1 MPASYRMRR
10 VSRLQLTCTMI
21 GWSVK
26 NTWWVESWAGPA
38 GNQYHQQRLF
48 LTIFNICRFTENPAI
63 SFRDVLKSF
72 TPFGEIAIECFKRD
86 NHREFVCLEIVSAY
100 YQSCI
105 WKKKLN
111 SNLKL
116 SSNSNPRL
124 QNLSRWDWDILKEN
138 CFCIANILTRLLITQ
153 PLMMLFKDSSTKWIF
168 KSLEKPSTFM
178 KSNFLSPWWESL

>member
-1 MPASYRMRR
+1 MSVNPLIRSVTAEYCMDPDASIISDEESLQTAIDMYNDR
-10 VSRLQLTCTMI
+10 VVSEKHMVGREL
-21 GWSVK
+21 S
-26 NTWWVESWAGPA
+26 
-38 GNQYHQQRLF
+38 NQYHQRRLF
-48 LTIFNICRFTENPAI
+48 LTIFNICRFTENRVI

-72 TPFGEIAIECFKRD
+72 TPFGEKAIECFKRD

-124 QNLSRWDWDILKEN
+124 QNLSR
-138 CFCIANILTRLLITQ
+138 
-153 PLMMLFKDSSTKWIF
+153 
-168 KSLEKPSTFM
+168 
-178 KSNFLSPWWESL
+178 